1 MRTLLLRLAAP
12 MQSWGTE
19 SKFDTRQT
27 RREPSKSGVIG
38 LLACALGIRRDDSA
52 ALAELSKLSFGVR
65 VDQEGQQLM
74 DYQTVKS
81 YKSKAEYLA
90 EADPEAA
97 YQTYRYYLADA
108 IFVAAVTSDDDAL
121 MDKLEAALHRPAFP
135 LFLGRRSCP
144 PTLPLSLGL
153 RELPLEEALQSEP
166 WQVRK
171 EQQERWQLRHPGQTL
186 HLRMLLDTDAGE
198 TSIAQVRDVPLAF
211 DPAWRRYAFRN
222 VREDRAALRFPDT
235 AHDAMAEVEACT

>member
-27 RREPSKSGVIG
+27 QREPSKSGVIG

-52 ALAELSKLSFGVR
+52 ALTELSKLSFGVR

-81 YKSKAEYLA
+81 YKSKADYRA
-90 EADPEAA
+90 EADPDAA

-108 IFVAAVTSDDDAL
+108 VFLAAVSSDDDAL

-144 PTLPLSLGL
+144 PTLPLSLGM
-153 RELPLEEALQSEP
+153 RERPLEEALRTEP
-166 WQVRK
+166 WQASK
-171 EQQERWQLRHPGQTL
+171 EQQERWQRRHPGQSL
-186 HLRMLLDTDAGE
+186 HLRMLLDSDPGAAG
-198 TSIAQVRDVPLAF
+198 IAQVRDVPMSY
-211 DPAWRRYAFRN
+211 DPAWRRYSFRN
-222 VREDRAALRFPDT
+222 VKEDRAILRFQET
-235 AHDAMAEVEACT
+235 THDAMAEVEACT

>member
-12 MQSWGTE
+12 LQSWGTE

-81 YKSKAEYLA
+81 YKSKADFLA

-97 YQTYRYYLADA
+97 YQTYRYYLSDA
-108 IFVAAVTSDDDAL
+108 VFVAAVSSEDDAL

-153 RELPLEEALQSEP
+153 RELPMEEALRTEP
-166 WQVRK
+166 WQVRR
-171 EQQERWQLRHPGQTL
+171 EQQERWQRKHPGQTL
-186 HLRMLLDTDAGE
+186 YLRMLLDTDRGGAD
-198 TSIAQVRDVPLAF
+198 AQIRDVPMSF
-211 DPAWRRYAFRN
+211 DPAWRRYSFRN
-222 VREDRAALRFPDT
+222 VKEERAALCFPDT
-235 AHDAMAEVEACT
+235 THDAMAEVEACT